1 MQLIAF
7 IESKFKQ
14 PKMNNEEKKTIL
26 LFLNNFKYLVLKKKL
41 NKNGISKWKSL
52 F

>member
-1 MQLIAF
+1 
-7 IESKFKQ
+7 
-14 PKMNNEEKKTIL
+14 MNNEEKKTIL
-26 LFLNNFKYLVLKKKL
+26 LFLNNFKYLVLQKKIL

>member
-1 MQLIAF
+1 
-7 IESKFKQ
+7 
-14 PKMNNEEKKTIL
+14 MNNEEKKTIL
-26 LFLNNFKYLVLKKKL
+26 LFLNNFKYLVLQKKL